1 VGQVSF
7 PSVENTGER
16 FSNVS
21 LGFEV
26 RVSLGSKKDKIAI
39 NLMILL
45 AFIHEFTIV
54 VWMS

>member
-1 VGQVSF
+1 
-7 PSVENTGER
+7 
-16 FSNVS
+16 
-21 LGFEV
+21 V